1 MNFILTSHKTPI
13 DNIRNKLRENFVP
26 TEMFEISPY
35 AEFAL
40 GFRTFDHVE
49 NQDLPSRLPSRPRFD
64 TGELSCSSI
73 SQKFIIKTH

>member
-1 MNFILTSHKTPI
+1 
-13 DNIRNKLRENFVP
+13 
-26 TEMFEISPY
+26 MFEISPY

-64 TGELSCSSI
+64 TETSFQNRSESDDSDSTSKATVTAVPRRHCR
-73 SQKFIIKTH
+73 TPHHR